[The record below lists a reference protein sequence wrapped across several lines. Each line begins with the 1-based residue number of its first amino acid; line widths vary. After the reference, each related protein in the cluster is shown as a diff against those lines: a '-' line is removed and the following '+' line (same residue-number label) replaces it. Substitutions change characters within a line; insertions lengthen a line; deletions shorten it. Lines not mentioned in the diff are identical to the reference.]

1 MDENPQTLRLPLPF
15 LCSNSPMPPLL
26 PLKSLHFMIVIVT
39 FLCINIQNNLL
50 DTFSMILYV
59 YDFRLDHLCWITKVK
74 FHPWKTPIFPLLVVI
89 SCLGFGP
96 CENTC
101 F

>member
-1 MDENPQTLRLPLPF
+1 MDETPQTLRLPLPF
-15 LCSNSPMPPLL
+15 LCPNSPMPPLL

-59 YDFRLDHLCWITKVK
+59 YDFRLDHFVLDNQGKISSLEDT
-74 FHPWKTPIFPLLVVI
+74 HFP
-89 SCLGFGP
+89 SLGSH
-96 CENTC
+96 
-101 F
+101 